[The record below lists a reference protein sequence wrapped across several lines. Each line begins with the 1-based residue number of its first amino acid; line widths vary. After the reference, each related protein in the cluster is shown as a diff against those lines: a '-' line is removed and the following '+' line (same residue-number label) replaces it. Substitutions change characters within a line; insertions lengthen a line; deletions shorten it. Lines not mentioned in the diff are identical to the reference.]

1 MSSHVL
7 DLHGYRHHE
16 VDIAV
21 ENFVFLNQEK
31 MPLTIICGNSE
42 KMLSLVRIVLD
53 RTNAEYYNGIG
64 HEYGQI
70 KVHKLKYYG
79 Y

>member
-21 ENFVFLNQEK
+21 ENFVFLHQEE

-53 RTNAEYYNGIG
+53 RTNAEYYNWIG

-70 KVHKLKYYG
+70 KVHKLK
-79 Y
+79 